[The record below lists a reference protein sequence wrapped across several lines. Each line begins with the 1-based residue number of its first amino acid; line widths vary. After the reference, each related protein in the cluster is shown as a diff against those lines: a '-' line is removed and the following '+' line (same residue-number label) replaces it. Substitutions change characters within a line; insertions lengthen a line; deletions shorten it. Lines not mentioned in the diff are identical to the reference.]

1 MAYNILHTDSG
12 RVADYSLPNKDDWD
26 EQAMG
31 FLQGQEDKLYGM
43 LGKSN
48 FTDFMAEIHRL
59 LDEAGN
65 IREILMRFK
74 TGNIKTTFDLPQQ
87 LSLMNQTIHIRLK
100 KFEGFN
106 LDKLFLQLN
115 NVSGISVNPNIG
127 TLEFVYNEHSV
138 KELMNV
144 LENRDKKNM
153 LDASS
158 KSMETANKAFKDWLN
173 MVAGTD
179 SLGSF
184 QINGKSTDI
193 NRTVQTSTKA
203 KDLFGMTKKQIEE
216 ALQDPQLRQELIKTR
231 QNVYNELYT
240 LCSGAPDLQKAFKTV
255 WKEKIGSIDSTN
267 ISDKDL
273 RNFGFLSKG
282 GNLAAGVPGA
292 IQEMYGAL
300 VTEYLSLLSTQKI
313 PKGLVEIIG
322 DVIEGEKEQPKAD
335 LVILNEIGIQVKA
348 YGMDNVIRHME
359 SNLHPNALDAQLIPY
374 GAVNVGDAIV
384 QSVFNTS
391 NESPTSIA
399 SKLRDYGAALLNL
412 ATSKDLGVRN
422 TVCFYLI
429 DAQYLVPGSK
439 IIEAFNTQKS
449 EYNVKITS
457 SYQGKSDA
465 EWREKGY
472 TPYSPY
478 DNRIRLSPNYMEFFD
493 KEGTDQIHAE
503 DRNKDTYT
511 VLYTS
516 KISIRTIFDY
526 SFAGGDKSI
535 YSIF

>member
-12 RVADYSLPNKDDWD
+12 RVADYSLPNKDAWD

-31 FLQGQEDKLYGM
+31 FLSGQEEKLYGM

-48 FTDFMAEIHRL
+48 FTDFMEEIHRL

-115 NVSGISVNPNIG
+115 NVNGISVNPNIG

-300 VTEYLSLLSTQKI
+300 VTEYLSLLSIQKI

-359 SNLHPNALDAQLIPY
+359 ANLHPNALDAQLIPY